1 MELWIRLGDAGDYQ
15 AFDGLA
21 DAIDYLNELS
31 AGEITAWTTGPYG
44 VGFDTVNYWG
54 EDFISCFW
62 GDADANLI
70 RALDRGERVV
80 MENGLVEAYV

>member
-1 MELWIRLGDAGDYQ
+1 MKLWIRLGDAGDYQ
-15 AFDGLA
+15 AFDSLA

-31 AGEITAWTTGPYG
+31 AGEIFDWTTGPMG
-44 VGFDTVNYWG
+44 VGFDTANYWG

-62 GDADANLI
+62 GDDEANLI
-70 RALDRGERVV
+70 RPLDHGERVV